1 MSALTRAIAA
11 VASLCLCACG
21 TDAAPPSSPSS
32 SAREAPRLGADVAA
46 RVGAIEIPVDSLA
59 RIAAAQQIPP
69 ARARDLAVR
78 DALFASEARARGLD
92 EAPEVRSAISAV
104 LARRLLH
111 ELHEAAAGAGPVTDE
126 ELRIAT
132 ERHWLELDRP
142 EGFRTVHAVV
152 RLAADADAATRDK
165 AVALAGAIREAVS
178 PAREIALRTTPP
190 DVPLGSTQPPAD
202 PAVEAFVSAARS
214 VPAEGLEV
222 VAQPLPPVSA
232 TGRTLSPEPRQFDAD
247 FARAAVSLVAR
258 GDLSAP
264 VTSSFG
270 VHVIMLLE
278 RIPARVVPAE
288 ERRRLVRD
296 EVVADRARAAHTKLT
311 ESLRREAR
319 VVGGLDAALELLRI
333 EP

>member
-1 MSALTRAIAA
+1 MSAFHRLISAA
-11 VASLCLCACG
+11 ACLYLCACG
-21 TDAAPPSSPSS
+21 PDAAPSSP
-32 SAREAPRLGADVAA
+32 AREAPRLGADVAA

-92 EAPEVRSAISAV
+92 KAPEVQSAISAL

-111 ELHEAAAGAGPVTDE
+111 DLREAAASAGPVTDE

-152 RLAADADAATRDK
+152 RLPADADAATRDK

-190 DVPLGSTQPPAD
+190 AVSLGSTQPPAD
-202 PAVEAFVSAARS
+202 PAVEAFVSAARG

-232 TGRTLSPEPRQFDAD
+232 TGRALSPATQQFDAD
-247 FARAAVSLVAR
+247 FARAAASLVER

-264 VTSSFG
+264 VASSFG

-278 RIPARVVPAE
+278 RIPERLVPAE

-296 EVVADRARAAHTKLT
+296 EVVAERARAAHTKLM
-311 ESLRREAR
+311 ESLRREPR
-319 VVGGLDAALELLRI
+319 VVDGLDAALELLRI